1 MLQFIIS
8 NTMYWKGMAICFAI
22 GIVSQI
28 LLGVTYANM
37 LSVTQEIGR
46 TRKRWLLTLKKKY
59 QNYGKLG
66 VQVQDIDSFVSRQ
79 LEKQKILIFKLDT
92 WETIVQQMM
101 NLCMLI
107 GVYGA
112 VYSIFVGRDMQIVY
126 TTLFAGLLLA
136 GGLNFFRT
144 IFQISKKRENISY
157 NIKDYLE
164 NILKNHLYSDE
175 TENIYGRRKRTSSA
189 EDDRMSEVAT
199 ARMKK
204 DDSRIKA
211 RVTREEEKLVE
222 EVLKDYFDE

>member
-37 LSVTQEIGR
+37 LAVTQEIGR

-66 VQVQDIDSFVSRQ
+66 VQVQDIDSFVGRQ
-79 LEKQKILIFKLDT
+79 LEKQKILIFKLST
-92 WETIVQQMM
+92 WETIIQQMM

-112 VYSIFVGRDMQIVY
+112 LYSIFVGRDMQIVY
-126 TTLFAGLLLA
+126 TTLFAGLFLA

-144 IFQISKKRENISY
+144 LFETSKKKENISY

-164 NILKNHLYSDE
+164 NILKNHLYADE
-175 TENIYGRRKRTSSA
+175 TENIYGRRKRISSA

-204 DDSRIKA
+204 EDSRIKA

>member
-22 GIVSQI
+22 GIVSQTI
-28 LLGVTYANM
+28 LGATYANM
-37 LSVTQEIGR
+37 LTVTQEIGR

-66 VQVQDIDSFVSRQ
+66 VQVQDIDSFVGRQ
-79 LEKQKILIFKLDT
+79 LEKQKILIFKLGT

-112 VYSIFVGRDMQIVY
+112 LYSIFVGRDMQIVY

-164 NILKNHLYSDE
+164 NILKNHLYADE
-175 TENIYGRRKRTSSA
+175 TENIYGRRKRTSSV
-189 EDDRMSEVAT
+189 EEDRMSEVAT

-204 DDSRIKA
+204 DDSRMKA

>member
-8 NTMYWKGMAICFAI
+8 NTMYWKGMVIRFAI

-28 LLGVTYANM
+28 LLGATYANM
-37 LSVTQEIGR
+37 LAVTQEIGR

-66 VQVQDIDSFVSRQ
+66 VQVQDIDSFVGRQ
-79 LEKQKILIFKLDT
+79 LEKQKILIFKLGT

-101 NLCMLI
+101 NLCMMI
-107 GVYGA
+107 GLYGA
-112 VYSIFVGRDMQIVY
+112 LYSIFVGRDMQIVY

-157 NIKDYLE
+157 NIKDYFE
-164 NILKNHLYSDE
+164 NILKNHLYADE

-189 EDDRMSEVAT
+189 EEERMSEVAT

>member
-28 LLGVTYANM
+28 ILGATYANM
-37 LSVTQEIGR
+37 LTVTQEIGR

-66 VQVQDIDSFVSRQ
+66 VQVQDIDSFVGRQ
-79 LEKQKILIFKLDT
+79 LEKQKILIFKLST

-112 VYSIFVGRDMQIVY
+112 LYSIFVGRDMQIVY
-126 TTLFAGLLLA
+126 TTLFAGLLFA

-144 IFQISKKRENISY
+144 IFQISKKRENICY

-164 NILKNHLYSDE
+164 NILKNHLYADE
-175 TENIYGRRKRTSSA
+175 TENIYGRRKRTSAA
-189 EDDRMSEVAT
+189 EEERMSEVAT

>member
-101 NLCMLI
+101 NLCTLI

>member
-1 MLQFIIS
+1 
-8 NTMYWKGMAICFAI
+8 MYWKGMAICFAI

-28 LLGVTYANM
+28 ILGATYANM
-37 LSVTQEIGR
+37 LTVTQEIGR

-66 VQVQDIDSFVSRQ
+66 VQVQDIDSFVGRQ
-79 LEKQKILIFKLDT
+79 LEKQKILIFKLGT

-112 VYSIFVGRDMQIVY
+112 LYSIFVGRDMQIVY

-164 NILKNHLYSDE
+164 NILKNHLYADE

>member
-8 NTMYWKGMAICFAI
+8 NTMYWKAMAICFAI

-37 LSVTQEIGR
+37 LAVTQEIGR

-66 VQVQDIDSFVSRQ
+66 VQVQDIDSFVGRQ
-79 LEKQKILIFKLDT
+79 LEKQKILIFKLST
-92 WETIVQQMM
+92 WEMIIKQMM
-101 NLCMLI
+101 NLCILI

-112 VYSIFVGRDMQIVY
+112 MHSIFVGRDLQIVY
-126 TTLFAGLLLA
+126 TTLFTGLLFA
-136 GGLNFFRT
+136 GILN
-144 IFQISKKRENISY
+144 IFGNLFQVSKKKENISY
-157 NIKDYLE
+157 NIKDYFE

-175 TENIYGRRKRTSSA
+175 TENIYGRRKRTSQA
-189 EDDRMSEVAT
+189 EDERMSEVAT

-204 DDSRIKA
+204 DDSRIKT

>member
-8 NTMYWKGMAICFAI
+8 NTMYWKTMVVCFAI

-28 LLGVTYANM
+28 FLGVTYANM
-37 LSVTQEIGR
+37 LAVTQEIGR

-66 VQVQDIDSFVSRQ
+66 VQVQDIDSFVGRQ
-79 LEKQKILIFKLDT
+79 LEKQKILIFKLST
-92 WETIVQQMM
+92 WEMIIKQMM

-112 VYSIFVGRDMQIVY
+112 MHSIFVGRDLQIVY
-126 TTLFAGLLLA
+126 TTLFTGLILA
-136 GGLNFFRT
+136 GILN
-144 IFQISKKRENISY
+144 IFGNLFQVSKKRENISY

-175 TENIYGRRKRTSSA
+175 TENIYGRRKRTSQA
-189 EDDRMSEVAT
+189 EDERMSEVAT

-204 DDSRIKA
+204 DDSRIKT

>member
-8 NTMYWKGMAICFAI
+8 NTMYWKAMAICFAI

-28 LLGVTYANM
+28 ILGATYANM
-37 LSVTQEIGR
+37 LTVTQEIGR

-66 VQVQDIDSFVSRQ
+66 VQVQDIDSFVGRQ
-79 LEKQKILIFKLDT
+79 LEKQKILIFKLST

-112 VYSIFVGRDMQIVY
+112 LYSIFVGRDMQIVY

-144 IFQISKKRENISY
+144 IFQISKKRENICY

-164 NILKNHLYSDE
+164 NILKNHLYADE

-189 EDDRMSEVAT
+189 EEERMSEVAT

>member
-28 LLGVTYANM
+28 ILGATYANM
-37 LSVTQEIGR
+37 LTVTQEIGR

-66 VQVQDIDSFVSRQ
+66 VQVQDIDSFVGRQ
-79 LEKQKILIFKLDT
+79 LEKQKILIFKLST
-92 WETIVQQMM
+92 WEVIVQQMM

-112 VYSIFVGRDMQIVY
+112 LYSIFVGRDMQIVY
-126 TTLFAGLLLA
+126 TTLFAGLLFA
-136 GGLNFFRT
+136 GVLNIFRT

-164 NILKNHLYSDE
+164 NILKNHLYADE

-204 DDSRIKA
+204 DDSRMKA

>member
-66 VQVQDIDSFVSRQ
+66 VQVQDIDSFVGRQ
-79 LEKQKILIFKLDT
+79 LEKQKILIFKLGT

>member
-8 NTMYWKGMAICFAI
+8 NTMYWKAMAICFAI

-37 LSVTQEIGR
+37 LAVTQEIGR

-66 VQVQDIDSFVSRQ
+66 VQVQDIDSFVGRQ
-79 LEKQKILIFKLDT
+79 LEKQKILIFKLST
-92 WETIVQQMM
+92 WEMIIKQMM
-101 NLCMLI
+101 NLCILI

-112 VYSIFVGRDMQIVY
+112 MHSIFVGRDLQIVY
-126 TTLFAGLLLA
+126 TTLFTGLLFA
-136 GGLNFFRT
+136 GILN
-144 IFQISKKRENISY
+144 IFGNLFQVSKKKENISY
-157 NIKDYLE
+157 NIKDYFE

-175 TENIYGRRKRTSSA
+175 TENIYGRRKRTSQA

-204 DDSRIKA
+204 DDSRIKT

>member
-66 VQVQDIDSFVSRQ
+66 VQVQDIDSFVGRQ
-79 LEKQKILIFKLDT
+79 LEKQKILIFKLST
-92 WETIVQQMM
+92 WETIIQQMM

-112 VYSIFVGRDMQIVY
+112 LYSIFVGRDMQIVY
-126 TTLFAGLLLA
+126 TTLFAGVFLA

-144 IFQISKKRENISY
+144 LFETSKKKENISC

-164 NILKNHLYSDE
+164 NILKNHLYADE
-175 TENIYGRRKRTSSA
+175 TENIYGRRKRTSSV

-204 DDSRIKA
+204 EDSRIKA

>member
-28 LLGVTYANM
+28 ILGATYANM
-37 LSVTQEIGR
+37 LTVTQEIGR

-66 VQVQDIDSFVSRQ
+66 VQVQDIDSFVGRQ
-79 LEKQKILIFKLDT
+79 LEKQKILIFKLGT

-112 VYSIFVGRDMQIVY
+112 LYSIFVGRDMQIVY

-164 NILKNHLYSDE
+164 NILKNHLYADE